1 MSQPALKH
9 IYLSVIVGTTVG
21 SLVSV
26 IGSYITNQPINITL
40 ARHEKLHE
48 HSDKLLQQHG
58 KTLEQHGKTLEQLGK
73 VLRETNAKVNDVE
86 RILRRKKGCFLA

>member
-58 KTLEQHGKTLEQLGK
+58 KTLEQLGK